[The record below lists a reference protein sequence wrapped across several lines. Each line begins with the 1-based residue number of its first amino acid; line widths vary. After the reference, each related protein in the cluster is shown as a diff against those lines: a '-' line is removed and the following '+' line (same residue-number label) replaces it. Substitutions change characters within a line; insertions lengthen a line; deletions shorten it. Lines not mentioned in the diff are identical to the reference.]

1 MFLHSGRVIA
11 VTFALAAFCIAL
23 SAGLM
28 VGNPPTVVILRAMVA
43 LMVCWALGA
52 MIGAFA
58 QHVVA
63 IEIEAHR
70 LRNPV
75 RDVILPGEEGDE
87 DETDKDEEIE
97 ADVLVV

>member
-1 MFLHSGRVIA
+1 VFLHSGRVIA
-11 VTFALAAFCIAL
+11 VTFALAAFCIAT

-43 LMVCWALGA
+43 LLACWALGA
-52 MIGAFA
+52 VIGVFA

-87 DETDKDEEIE
+87 DGAGEDEDLD
-97 ADVLVV
+97 ADILVV